1 MKNRKISLVA
11 TYSAANREAV
21 KSLLRN
27 PAAPGLYEMILVNE
41 GNAEDIIDP
50 SATSIR
56 ITNFQPHS
64 EPLAMAVGA
73 HYASGDVVVLCR
85 KPESVTEVLCKLLRK
100 ARRHYSPCAG
110 LHVFMNTDFP
120 WRYDIDPGFVKGE
133 SGRFLNLSWR
143 VCCNVEA

>member
-73 HYASGDVVVLCR
+73 HYASGDGLCYVVSPKALQRDCVSYC
-85 KPESVTEVLCKLLRK
+85 TEHDGITAPAL
-100 ARRHYSPCAG
+100 
-110 LHVFMNTDFP
+110 VFT
-120 WRYDIDPGFVKGE
+120 
-133 SGRFLNLSWR
+133 SS
-143 VCCNVEA
+143 